1 MSGEVK
7 DNAALGRYELV
18 VDGAT
23 AFADYRMEDGRRV
36 FTHTE
41 VPESMAGKGIGSA
54 LARGALEDARAKGMA
69 VVPLCPFI
77 AAYIERHPDYR
88 DLVAGT

>member
-23 AFADYRMEDGRRV
+23 AFASYRMQDGRRV

-41 VPESMAGKGIGSA
+41 VPESMAGQGVGSA
-54 LARGALEDARAKGMA
+54 LARGALDDARARGMA
-69 VVPLCPFI
+69 VVPRCSFI
-77 AAYIERHPDYR
+77 AGYIERHPEYQ
-88 DLVAGT
+88 DLVAEP